1 MISVVLVLNMGER
14 ICSEIRGDA
23 KEVKRS
29 MYYEGIEAD
38 KLK

>member
-1 MISVVLVLNMGER
+1 MGEK

-29 MYYEGIEAD
+29 MYYKGIEAD
-38 KLK
+38 NLK